1 MKIAFM
7 TGGRGRHV
15 SYFNITYIIEQRL
28 LDGTIS
34 ILLDLHLLAYV
45 ASYIAFA
52 IWWFFFLVYDEKRK
66 CLRYTRLFGE
76 KFNIYFR
83 HFYKTRISETV
94 FTITKIE
101 KFGFFFKLF
110 SGEYCCSIDGIF
122 GVLLC
127 SSFLLCINDGMF
139 RLKSFSYKDWE
150 NRAAIQFTENVIL
163 IKKVQPIFDRLG
175 IPNWAAVKEVCL
187 SSYMRKGKS
196 M

>member
-1 MKIAFM
+1 MSIPTCVLFRYFNRIRKLKIFQIYPRRYKLVYWNQIRWIWSEFQMKIAFM

-101 KFGFFFKLF
+101 KFGFFSNYFLENIVVRSMAYLEF
-110 SGEYCCSIDGIF
+110 FY
-122 GVLLC
+122 VLHFYYVLT
-127 SSFLLCINDGMF
+127 
-139 RLKSFSYKDWE
+139 
-150 NRAAIQFTENVIL
+150 TECFV
-163 IKKVQPIFDRLG
+163 
-175 IPNWAAVKEVCL
+175 
-187 SSYMRKGKS
+187 
-196 M
+196 